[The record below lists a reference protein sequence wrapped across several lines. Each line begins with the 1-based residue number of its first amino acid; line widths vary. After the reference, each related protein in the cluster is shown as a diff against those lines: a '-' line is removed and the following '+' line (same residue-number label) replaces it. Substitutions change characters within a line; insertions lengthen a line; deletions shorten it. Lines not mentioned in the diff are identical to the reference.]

1 MQNYSKGP
9 TDYDIWRAA
18 LLYVGIY
25 GEEALVHA
33 HSQCELEHDLDNM
46 VTWERILSKISEI
59 LEPMAPDRTL
69 Q

>member
-1 MQNYSKGP
+1 MQTYSKEP

-18 LLYVGIY
+18 LLYVGLY
-25 GEEALVHA
+25 GNEALEHA
-33 HSQCELEHDLDNM
+33 HCQCSLEHDLDNV

-59 LEPMAPDRTL
+59 LEPTAPDRTL